1 LCYLFCFTVLLN
13 ISTKSKMLNKINRF
27 TAVEYLKV
35 FFPSVR
41 REIVALSELN
51 NFPGVIQVMI
61 DDMKIDTQKSNVQ
74 KINISIKRMYWIY
87 KNGNSYIRYIIE
99 NLFIRSFASLRK
111 SLKPQQWRFLYQE
124 IPKDFRMVYS
134 EQTKKDQDL
143 KF

>member
-1 LCYLFCFTVLLN
+1 MCYLFCFTVLLN

-41 REIVALSELN
+41 REIVTLSEQN
-51 NFPGVIQVMI
+51 NFPGVMQVMI

-99 NLFIRSFASLRK
+99 NLFIRSFSSLRK
-111 SLKPQQWRFLYQE
+111 NLKPQQWRFLYQE
-124 IPKDFRMVYS
+124 IPNDFRMVYS

>member
-1 LCYLFCFTVLLN
+1 
-13 ISTKSKMLNKINRF
+13 MLNKINRF

-41 REIVALSELN
+41 REIVALSEQN
-51 NFPGVIQVMI
+51 NFPGVMQVMI
-61 DDMKIDTQKSNVQ
+61 DDMKTDTQKSNVQ

-87 KNGNSYIRYIIE
+87 KNGNSYIRYIIG

>member
-1 LCYLFCFTVLLN
+1 
-13 ISTKSKMLNKINRF
+13 MLNKINRF

-41 REIVALSELN
+41 REIVTLSEQN
-51 NFPGVIQVMI
+51 NFPGVMQVMI
-61 DDMKIDTQKSNVQ
+61 DDMKTDTQKSNVQ

-99 NLFIRSFASLRK
+99 NLFIRSFSSLRK
-111 SLKPQQWRFLYQE
+111 NLKPQQWRFLYQE
-124 IPKDFRMVYS
+124 IPNDFRNVYS

-143 KF
+143 KL

>member
-1 LCYLFCFTVLLN
+1 
-13 ISTKSKMLNKINRF
+13 MLNKINRF

-35 FFPSVR
+35 FFPSAR
-41 REIVALSELN
+41 REIVALSEQN

-99 NLFIRSFASLRK
+99 NLFIRSFSSLRK
-111 SLKPQQWRFLYQE
+111 NLKPQQWRFLYQE

>member
-1 LCYLFCFTVLLN
+1 
-13 ISTKSKMLNKINRF
+13 MLNKINRF

-41 REIVALSELN
+41 REIVTLSEQN

-61 DDMKIDTQKSNVQ
+61 DDMKTDTQKSNVQ

-99 NLFIRSFASLRK
+99 NLFIRSFASLSK
-111 SLKPQQWRFLYQE
+111 NLKPQQWRFLYQE
-124 IPKDFRMVYS
+124 IPKDFRIVYS

>member
-1 LCYLFCFTVLLN
+1 
-13 ISTKSKMLNKINRF
+13 MLHKINRF

-41 REIVALSELN
+41 REIVTLSEQN

>member
-1 LCYLFCFTVLLN
+1 
-13 ISTKSKMLNKINRF
+13 MLNKINRF

-41 REIVALSELN
+41 REIVTLSEQN
-51 NFPGVIQVMI
+51 NFPGVMQVMI

-99 NLFIRSFASLRK
+99 NLFIRSFSSLRK
-111 SLKPQQWRFLYQE
+111 NLKPQQWRFLYQE
-124 IPKDFRMVYS
+124 IPNDFRMVYS

>member
-1 LCYLFCFTVLLN
+1 
-13 ISTKSKMLNKINRF
+13 MLTKINRL

-41 REIVALSELN
+41 KEIADLSEQN
-51 NFPGVIQVMI
+51 NFPGVIQMTVDHI
-61 DDMKIDTQKSNVQ
+61 KVDTRNSNVQ

-99 NLFIRSFASLRK
+99 NLFIRSFGSLRK
-111 SLKPQQWRFLYQE
+111 QLKPQQWKFLYQE
-124 IPKDFRMVYS
+124 IPKDFINIYS
-134 EQTKKDQDL
+134 KQIKKDNNL

>member
-1 LCYLFCFTVLLN
+1 
-13 ISTKSKMLNKINRF
+13 MLNKINRF

-41 REIVALSELN
+41 REIVTLSEQN

-99 NLFIRSFASLRK
+99 NLFIRSFSSLRK
-111 SLKPQQWRFLYQE
+111 NLKPQQWRFLYQE
-124 IPKDFRMVYS
+124 IPNDFRMVYS

>member
-1 LCYLFCFTVLLN
+1 
-13 ISTKSKMLNKINRF
+13 MLNKINRF

-41 REIVALSELN
+41 REIVTLSEQN
-51 NFPGVIQVMI
+51 NFPGVMQVMI
-61 DDMKIDTQKSNVQ
+61 DDMKTDTQKSNVQ

-99 NLFIRSFASLRK
+99 NLFIRSFSSLRK
-111 SLKPQQWRFLYQE
+111 SLKPHQWRFLYQE

>member
-1 LCYLFCFTVLLN
+1 
-13 ISTKSKMLNKINRF
+13 MNRF

-41 REIVALSELN
+41 REIVALSEQN
-51 NFPGVIQVMI
+51 NFPGVMQVMI

-99 NLFIRSFASLRK
+99 NLFIRSFSSLRK
-111 SLKPQQWRFLYQE
+111 NLKPQQWRFLYQE
-124 IPKDFRMVYS
+124 IPNDFRTVYS

-143 KF
+143 KL

>member
-1 LCYLFCFTVLLN
+1 
-13 ISTKSKMLNKINRF
+13 MLNKINRF

-41 REIVALSELN
+41 REIVTLSEQN

>member
-1 LCYLFCFTVLLN
+1 
-13 ISTKSKMLNKINRF
+13 MLNKINRF

-41 REIVALSELN
+41 REIVTLSEQN

-61 DDMKIDTQKSNVQ
+61 DDMKTDTQKSNVQ
-74 KINISIKRMYWIY
+74 KINISIKRIYWIY

-99 NLFIRSFASLRK
+99 NLFIRSFSSLSK
-111 SLKPQQWRFLYQE
+111 NLKPQQWRFLYQE
-124 IPKDFRMVYS
+124 IPKDFRIVYS

-143 KF
+143 KL

>member
-1 LCYLFCFTVLLN
+1 
-13 ISTKSKMLNKINRF
+13 MLNKINRF

-41 REIVALSELN
+41 REIVTLSEQN

-61 DDMKIDTQKSNVQ
+61 DDMKTDTQKSNIQ

-99 NLFIRSFASLRK
+99 NLFIRSFANLSK
-111 SLKPQQWRFLYQE
+111 NLKPQQWRFLYQE

>member
-1 LCYLFCFTVLLN
+1 
-13 ISTKSKMLNKINRF
+13 MLNKINRF

-41 REIVALSELN
+41 REIVTLSEQN
-51 NFPGVIQVMI
+51 NFPGVMQVMI
-61 DDMKIDTQKSNVQ
+61 DDMKTDTQKSNVQ

>member
-1 LCYLFCFTVLLN
+1 LCYLFCFTDLLN

-41 REIVALSELN
+41 REIVALSEQN
-51 NFPGVIQVMI
+51 NFPGVMQVMI

-99 NLFIRSFASLRK
+99 NLFIRSFSSLRK
-111 SLKPQQWRFLYQE
+111 NLKPQQWRFLYQE

>member
-1 LCYLFCFTVLLN
+1 
-13 ISTKSKMLNKINRF
+13 MLNKINRF

-35 FFPSVR
+35 SFPSVR
-41 REIVALSELN
+41 REIVTLSEQN
-51 NFPGVIQVMI
+51 NFPGVMQVMI
-61 DDMKIDTQKSNVQ
+61 DDMKTDTQKSNVQ

-99 NLFIRSFASLRK
+99 NLFIRSFSSLRK